1 MKFEE
6 GSGAMKLL
14 DNLAKTKKAI
24 GGVIAIIL
32 FVLVIFYAG
41 VFYAGRSSEPKIT
54 ATTIL
59 NQLKET
65 NELTTMEYHYTK
77 VGEFENSL
85 QLNGW
90 DIPLTKK
97 RFLLTYNGVIKAG
110 VDMNKAEVK
119 TEDHVITILLPEI
132 TITSNVIDES
142 SIEVYDESRNIFNPI
157 KIEDY
162 TVFATQQKQ
171 LIEEEAVENGLY
183 SQAATKAQDVIT
195 KLLQM
200 IPEIADEYT
209 INIQFQ
215 ESQE

>member
-1 MKFEE
+1 MKI
-6 GSGAMKLL
+6 L
-14 DNLAKTKKAI
+14 DQLAKTKKAI
-24 GGVIAIIL
+24 GGVVAIIL
-32 FVLVIFYAG
+32 FIIIIFYAG
-41 VFYAGRSSEPKIT
+41 VLYAGRTSEPKIT

-110 VDMNKAEVK
+110 VDMNKAHVT
-119 TEDHVITILLPEI
+119 TEDHVITVSLPAI
-132 TITSNVIDES
+132 AITSNVIDES
-142 SIEVYDESRNIFNPI
+142 SIEVYDETRNIFNPI

-171 LIEEEAVENGLY
+171 LIEEEAIENGLY

-200 IPEIADEYT
+200 VPDIAEEYT
-209 INIQFQ
+209 IDIKFQ
-215 ESQE
+215 EDNELQE

>member
-1 MKFEE
+1 MKI
-6 GSGAMKLL
+6 L
-14 DNLAKTKKAI
+14 DQLAKTKKAI
-24 GGVIAIIL
+24 GGVVAIIL
-32 FVLVIFYAG
+32 CIIIIFYAG
-41 VFYAGRSSEPKIT
+41 VFYAGRTSEPKIS

-110 VDMNKAEVK
+110 VDMNKAHVT
-119 TEDHVITILLPEI
+119 TEDHVITVSLPAI

-142 SIEVYDESRNIFNPI
+142 SIEVYDETRNIFNPI

-171 LIEEEAVENGLY
+171 LIEEEAIENGLY

-200 IPEIADEYT
+200 VPDIAEDYT
-209 INIQFQ
+209 IDIKFQ
-215 ESQE
+215 EEIELQE